1 MADTDLVDLGLAALL
16 LLAGHALRAA
26 RWALFFR
33 HEQVFQRFNLLLALA
48 LGYSINAIVPGRPGE
63 LVRIWFAARRE
74 SLRLPYV
81 ASTVVAERLADL
93 VATAVR
99 FLHHEFQTMIA
110 GVILGLLAGVKAQAD
125 LALGVAAAGPAHQRI
140 DLARVGGREFQH
152 PALGL
157 GGTGLHRGAGGLIDA
172 HGHG

>member
-1 MADTDLVDLGLAALL
+1 MADAASVAPGLAAVGGEI
-16 LLAGHALRAA
+16 LAIAARADVRAA
-26 RWALFFR
+26 
-33 HEQVFQRFNLLLALA
+33 
-48 LGYSINAIVPGRPGE
+48 S
-63 LVRIWFAARRE
+63 
-74 SLRLPYV
+74 
-81 ASTVVAERLADL
+81 
-93 VATAVR
+93 VR

-110 GVILGLLAGVKAQAD
+110 GVILGLLAGVEAQAD

-140 DLARVGGREFQH
+140 DLARVGGRKFQH